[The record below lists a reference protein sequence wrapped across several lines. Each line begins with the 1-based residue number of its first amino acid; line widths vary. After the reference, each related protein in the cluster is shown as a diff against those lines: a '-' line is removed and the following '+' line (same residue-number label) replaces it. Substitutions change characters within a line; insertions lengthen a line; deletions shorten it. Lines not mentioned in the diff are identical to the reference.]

1 MFLDFTLLYLF
12 ILMSKGMLISLVSMK
27 LNLLNP
33 IEFLLYFRKGCFQ
46 LL

>member
-12 ILMSKGMLISLVSMK
+12 ILMSKDMLISLVSMK
-27 LNLLNP
+27 LSLLNP
-33 IEFLLYFRKGCFQ
+33 FEFLLYFLKGCFQ